1 MLSVIKNKTFW
12 MSLLIGL
19 LGFCSSILLSISDL
33 FRYDWSV
40 VKNVIDT
47 NGSLLM
53 ARLISSGVYA
63 FLFSFFS
70 YLIGKKL
77 YKNYQIEQKKI
88 TKESKKEL
96 ILMGIICVIFPFI
109 LYLMDIYLYYPNI
122 TEFVSIK
129 FNLYNLL
136 TTALYNG
143 IMEELWFR
151 YGLMSLF
158 IFAFYKVLGKN
169 NEKVDKKIVLMGVIF
184 TSLLLFAFQL
194 NEVIVLSSFSF
205 IVLIRAILNYLVMNL
220 IYSYFCVNYG
230 LKYSIIIHI
239 LFIVFYV
246 GVYPFVFSIL

>member
-109 LYLMDIYLYYPNI
+109 VFFPLLTDC
-122 TEFVSIK
+122 EVSISSPFTESVK
-129 FNLYNLL
+129 PYFLASVIASFSLRVVVSSDASFTNFFFVNVCDSLGLKKSTSN
-136 TTALYNG
+136 NG
-143 IMEELWFR
+143 I
-151 YGLMSLF
+151 
-158 IFAFYKVLGKN
+158 
-169 NEKVDKKIVLMGVIF
+169 
-184 TSLLLFAFQL
+184 LLE
-194 NEVIVLSSFSF
+194 NIS
-205 IVLIRAILNYLVMNL
+205 
-220 IYSYFCVNYG
+220 
-230 LKYSIIIHI
+230 
-239 LFIVFYV
+239 
-246 GVYPFVFSIL
+246 